1 MKIVVTG
8 AAGFIGSHTCER
20 LVSAGHEV
28 VGIDCFSDY
37 LYPEEP
43 KRVNAAA
50 LAASLPEDKFRLIE
64 ADICDVETMTKVLDS
79 SVDVLCH
86 LAALAGVRPSLV
98 APQKYIRTNLEG
110 TTTLYE
116 ACRKS
121 GIERIVFAS
130 SSSVYGVVD
139 KQTHTK
145 AFSESDLCL
154 APASPYAATKR
165 SGELLSST
173 YRDLYGMGISCLR
186 FFTVFGPRQRP
197 DMAMHKFVKAITNG
211 EPIPVFGDGS
221 SRRDYTYI
229 DDIVSGV
236 VAAIERVAPA
246 SYSIYNLGG
255 TVTTSLTEMIEI
267 IEEVLGKK
275 AVINRLPM
283 QPGDVPITFAD
294 ISRAQEELDYQP
306 TTTVRQGLKHFWVWY
321 QSQFGKGTP

>member
-1 MKIVVTG
+1 
-8 AAGFIGSHTCER
+8 
-20 LVSAGHEV
+20 
-28 VGIDCFSDY
+28 
-37 LYPEEP
+37 
-43 KRVNAAA
+43 
-50 LAASLPEDKFRLIE
+50 
-64 ADICDVETMTKVLDS
+64 MTKVLDS

-116 ACRKS
+116 ACRQS
-121 GIERIVFAS
+121 GIERVVFAS

-139 KQTHTK
+139 EAAGSQ
-145 AFSESDLCL
+145 AFRESDLCL
-154 APASPYAATKR
+154 SPASPYAATKR

-173 YRDLYGMGISCLR
+173 YRDLYGIGISCLR

-197 DMAMHKFVKAITNG
+197 DMAMHKFVKAITSG

-236 VAAIERVAPA
+236 VAAIERVRPA

-255 TVTTSLTEMIEI
+255 TVTTSLSEMIET
-267 IEEVLGKK
+267 IEEVLGQK
-275 AVINRLPM
+275 AIVNRLPI
-283 QPGDVPITFAD
+283 QPGDVPITYAD
-294 ISRAQEELDYQP
+294 ISLAKEELGYQP
-306 TTTVRQGLKHFWVWY
+306 TTSVKEGLEQFWRWY
-321 QSQFGKGTP
+321 QAQ